1 MRLRIP
7 LPGKLFA
14 EYIIQIIKE
23 HKGKQR
29 YSIHFV
35 DRANK
40 MSCVMHPSKGSINAA
55 EVFELLRDADY
66 VTYDL
71 KK

>member
-1 MRLRIP
+1 
-7 LPGKLFA
+7 
-14 EYIIQIIKE
+14 
-23 HKGKQR
+23 
-29 YSIHFV
+29 
-35 DRANK
+35 
-40 MSCVMHPSKGSINAA
+40 MHPSKGGINAA